1 MLPLNKE
8 KPREKQIFVIKSQL
22 SFFLIVI
29 MQPLKFI
36 ETFSQIKLLADAR
49 RGEILRLLMA
59 SPATLTQL
67 ASRLGQSPAWVRHHL
82 KALESVGLVNL
93 CEIRKHGKITE
104 RYYRASAG
112 AFLLQ
117 QQLLPESSKAILI
130 FCGSDDLALE
140 IAAKHLEKYVELL
153 YLPVGSLN
161 GLMYLRQ
168 GLCQISGT
176 HILETDGKYNLSTI
190 EHIFPDRS
198 MVLVTLAHRTQGL
211 MIAAGN
217 PKGIRELGDLCR
229 PTIRL
234 INRNSGSGTR
244 LWLDREL
251 KRLGL
256 SPQDINGYD
265 QCVSTHG
272 EAATHVA
279 ARQADV
285 AIGLEAAAQQHGLD
299 FIPLFEE
306 RYDLVF
312 PRGVQEGT
320 IKPLLDYLQSIA
332 FRQQVRA
339 LSGYNAEH
347 SGEQKS
353 I

>member
-1 MLPLNKE
+1 M
-8 KPREKQIFVIKSQL
+8 IKSQL
-22 SFFLIVI
+22 SFFLIVT
-29 MQPLKFI
+29 MQRLKVI

-49 RGEILRLLMA
+49 RSEIMRLLMA

-67 ASRLGQSPAWVRHHL
+67 AFRLEQSPAWVRHHL

-93 CEIRKHGKITE
+93 SEIRKHGKITE

-117 QQLLPESSKAILI
+117 QLLLPESPKTILV

-140 IAAKHLEKYVELL
+140 IAAKHLEKYIELL

-176 HILETDGKYNLSTI
+176 HILEPDGKYNLSTVQY
-190 EHIFPDRS
+190 IFPDRP
-198 MVLVTLAHRTQGL
+198 MALITLAHRTQGL
-211 MIAAGN
+211 LIAAGN
-217 PKGIRELGDLCR
+217 PKGIRKLGDLCR
-229 PTIRL
+229 PTTRL

-256 SPQDINGYD
+256 SPQDINGYA

-279 ARQADV
+279 TGQADV
-285 AIGLEAAAQQHGLD
+285 AIGLEAAAQRHGLD

-306 RYDLVF
+306 RYDLIF
-312 PRGVQEGT
+312 PRLQEEKL
-320 IKPLLDYLQSIA
+320 KPLLDYLQ
-332 FRQQVRA
+332 
-339 LSGYNAEH
+339 
-347 SGEQKS
+347 
-353 I
+353 

>member
-1 MLPLNKE
+1 MH
-8 KPREKQIFVIKSQL
+8 RIK
-22 SFFLIVI
+22 VV
-29 MQPLKFI
+29 
-36 ETFSQIKLLADAR
+36 ETFSQIKLLADVR
-49 RGEILRLLMA
+49 RSEILRLLMI

-67 ASRLGQSPAWVRHHL
+67 AFRLGQSPAWVRHHL

-93 CEIRKHGKITE
+93 SEIRKHGKITE

-117 QQLLPESSKAILI
+117 QLLLPESPKTILV

-140 IAAKHLEKYVELL
+140 IAAKHLEKYIELL

-176 HILETDGKYNLSTI
+176 HILETDGKYNLSTVQ
-190 EHIFPDRS
+190 HIFPDRP
-198 MVLVTLAHRTQGL
+198 MALLTLAHRTQGL
-211 MIAAGN
+211 LIAAGN
-217 PKGIRELGDLCR
+217 PKGIHELGDLCR
-229 PTIRL
+229 PTIHL
-234 INRNSGSGTR
+234 INRNNGSGTR

-265 QCVSTHG
+265 QCVSTHE
-272 EAATHVA
+272 EAAVHVA
-279 ARQADV
+279 TGQADV
-285 AIGLEAAAQQHGLD
+285 AIGLEAAAQPYGLD

-312 PRGVQEGT
+312 PHPQEANL
-320 IKPLLDYLQSIA
+320 KPLLDYLQSLE
-332 FRQQVRA
+332 FRQQIRA
-339 LSGYNAEH
+339 LAGYNAEH
-347 SGEQKS
+347 SGEQKF